1 MTPDDETGR
10 PARDH
15 GRPGPGSPAWDGG
28 DWRAAREEWRRRRM
42 REAGRNGA
50 YGPPWARRH
59 RGFGCVFGLLFLF
72 VIGSLVAAMAIVISQ
87 LGPLPGL
94 VALAVIVAVLIGMG
108 RTLFL
113 TARTLDRLVDA
124 TRRVE
129 AGDYSVRVG
138 APARGSG
145 GLPVV
150 DQLTGGFDTMIT
162 RLETDET
169 QRRTLLADISH
180 ELRTPLTVVQ
190 GNLEAIIDGVYPP
203 DPAHIAVV
211 LDETK
216 ILGRLIDDLR
226 TLALS
231 EAGTLALHVEP
242 TDPDILVGDVVR
254 SFEPAAA
261 AAGVTLTATI
271 DGDLPIVE
279 VDPVRIREV
288 LANLVANALRHT
300 PDGGRITVAGSLEDG
315 RRLRLEVRDTGS
327 GIEPALLPHVFDR
340 FAKGDDSVGS
350 GLGLAIARGLV
361 VAHGG
366 EIHAAS
372 PTGEPPG
379 GGTSMVVR
387 LPLTGG

>member
-1 MTPDDETGR
+1 MTPDERDET
-10 PARDH
+10 
-15 GRPGPGSPAWDGG
+15 
-28 DWRAAREEWRRRRM
+28 DWPTTREQWRRRRM
-42 REAGRNGA
+42 QEAGRNGA
-50 YGPPWARRH
+50 YGPPWRRH
-59 RGFGCVFGLLFLF
+59 RGFGCVFGLLFLI
-72 VIGSLVAAMAIVISQ
+72 VLGSLIAAMAIVISQ

-94 VALAVIVAVLIGMG
+94 LALGLVVAVLAGMG
-108 RTLFL
+108 RTMFR
-113 TARTLDRLVDA
+113 TARTLDQLVDA
-124 TRRVE
+124 TRKVQ

-138 APARGSG
+138 TRSRSSG

-150 DQLTGGFDTMIT
+150 AQLTGGFDTMIS
-162 RLETDET
+162 RLEADET

-203 DPAHIAVV
+203 DPAHLAVV

-242 TDPDILVGDVVR
+242 TDADVLVVDIVR

-261 AAGVTLTATI
+261 TAGVTLTAAI
-271 DGDLPIVE
+271 DGDLPIIE

-300 PDGGRITVAGSLEDG
+300 PAGGRITVAGSVDAG
-315 RRLRLEVRDTGS
+315 HWLRLEVRDTGT
-327 GIEPALLPHVFDR
+327 GIEPGLLPHVFDR
-340 FAKGDDSVGS
+340 FAKGDDSGGS

-361 VAHGG
+361 VAHRG

-379 GGTSMVVR
+379 GGTSIVVR
-387 LPLTGG
+387 LPLTGE